1 MKYVVKDINLE
12 DGLIRR
18 KKIPVLILNKEWKIL
33 FEEYMTKDMLKS
45 AKELREMLSEEKQ
58 SELQLRIIRKQKK
71 QLMEKILLLSEEIN
85 NSEKKESINKM
96 EETKEQIL
104 EINKKIDELEY
115 NLEILPKKI
124 ENLNLTLLKD
134 TINIAYGDIKEGG
147 SKIKTLTEE
156 ITKLRETL
164 RLKWEDKLYWEKR
177 TQQLYSYL
185 HDNLGHE
192 ETNKLDR
199 HFL

>member
-1 MKYVVKDINLE
+1 VKYVVKDINLE

-58 SELQLRIIRKQKK
+58 SELQLKIIRKQKK

-124 ENLNLTLLKD
+124 ENLNLSLLKD

-147 SKIKTLTEE
+147 SKMKTLTEE

-164 RLKWEDKLYWEKR
+164 RLKWEDRLYWEKR

>member
-58 SELQLRIIRKQKK
+58 SELQLKIIRKQKK

-124 ENLNLTLLKD
+124 ENLNLSLLKD

-147 SKIKTLTEE
+147 SKMKT
-156 ITKLRETL
+156 
-164 RLKWEDKLYWEKR
+164 
-177 TQQLYSYL
+177 
-185 HDNLGHE
+185 
-192 ETNKLDR
+192 
-199 HFL
+199 

>member
-1 MKYVVKDINLE
+1 MVKDINLE

-58 SELQLRIIRKQKK
+58 SELQLKIIRKQKK

-124 ENLNLTLLKD
+124 ENLNLSLLKD

-147 SKIKTLTEE
+147 SKMKTLTEE

>member
-58 SELQLRIIRKQKK
+58 SELQLKIIRKQKK

-124 ENLNLTLLKD
+124 ENLNLSLLKD

-147 SKIKTLTEE
+147 SKMKTLTEE

-164 RLKWEDKLYWEKR
+164 RLKWEDRLYWEKR